1 MANSVKTNPIYVDTA
16 GVLFTGP
23 GTIKAIYVT
32 WISNDDDFLLSDAAG
47 NIIFQAKASSAIA
60 TAGNSSQL
68 TVPGGIKVNGLTCT
82 TIDGTSEAI
91 IYLQ

>member
-1 MANSVKTNPIYVDTA
+1 MANATKTNPIYVDTA

-32 WISNDDDFLLSDAAG
+32 WTTNADDLLLSDAAG
-47 NIIFQAKASSAIA
+47 NIVFQAKAGTIA
-60 TAGNSSQL
+60 TAGNSTQL
-68 TVPGGIKVNGLTCT
+68 TVPGGIKCNGLTCT
-82 TIDGTSEAI
+82 TIDGTSECL